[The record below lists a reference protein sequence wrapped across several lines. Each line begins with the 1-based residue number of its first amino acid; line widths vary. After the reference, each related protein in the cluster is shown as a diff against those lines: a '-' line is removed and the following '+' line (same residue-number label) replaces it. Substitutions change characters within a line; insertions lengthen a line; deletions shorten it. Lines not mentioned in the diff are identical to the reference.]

1 MKIGKINIV
10 SFGGLKNKQ
19 IDFSGDFSVIYGDN
33 ENGKSTVMA
42 FIKMMFYGTERGSS
56 QISKNPRK
64 KYAPWDGSPMAG
76 SIDFEVK
83 GKNYRLEREFKS
95 SNSTD
100 RAVLTDLD
108 LGEKAVVPPDIGV
121 KLFGLSV
128 GAFERSVFIGQSG
141 FGESDSAA
149 EGEINGKLSN
159 IALSGD
165 ESVSYETVNRR
176 LEKARLAIMSKS
188 GRAGEYDKNIKL
200 LNGLKE
206 QLNAAEAIYKAH
218 GDYTEYA
225 AELTENTEKQA
236 AKAAELKKIINSE
249 QDIRNAAKLK
259 EMLAAKEELDKAKE
273 EFCLSDGGVI
283 DDMYVGKVK
292 MCLAKLEAAAEKLND
307 KTAEVQRLTEN
318 LPRQILRFIII
329 DYQRIQQSLAPD
341 KRSHTRCFAQFS
353 HLFPEYQS
361 QPVCPV
367 RQLFVPYYLKRRNS
381 HCRSNRISAKSGAML
396 PRTDNIHHFI
406 A

>member
-76 SIDFEVK
+76 SIDFEAK

-165 ESVSYETVNRR
+165 ESVSYEAVNRR

-236 AKAAELKKIINSE
+236 AKAA
-249 QDIRNAAKLK
+249 
-259 EMLAAKEELDKAKE
+259 
-273 EFCLSDGGVI
+273 
-283 DDMYVGKVK
+283 
-292 MCLAKLEAAAEKLND
+292 
-307 KTAEVQRLTEN
+307 
-318 LPRQILRFIII
+318 
-329 DYQRIQQSLAPD
+329 
-341 KRSHTRCFAQFS
+341 
-353 HLFPEYQS
+353 
-361 QPVCPV
+361 
-367 RQLFVPYYLKRRNS
+367 
-381 HCRSNRISAKSGAML
+381 
-396 PRTDNIHHFI
+396 
-406 A
+406 